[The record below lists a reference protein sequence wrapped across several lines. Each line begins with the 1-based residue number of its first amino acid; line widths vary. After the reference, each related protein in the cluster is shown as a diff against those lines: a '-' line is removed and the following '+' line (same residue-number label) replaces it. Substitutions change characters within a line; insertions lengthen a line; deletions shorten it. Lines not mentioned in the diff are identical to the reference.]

1 MARHHGALPSTVSV
15 ARAGPASL
23 RCDRRDGSRS
33 RTTRKRRAGR
43 CCNPVVEVAAPP
55 LSARVVRFVLEA
67 HRDAVAGE
75 APQLLHEPV
84 VELPGPLALEERDDL
99 LTPLEELVAVAPL
112 RVRRVRQRHLLGVAG
127 VPGVL
132 GRLDLL
138 PGGLLI
144 EWRHRGPDLL
154 ILAAL
159 LHALVLLS
167 ASMLAA
173 RYIARPAP
181 PPTPDRA

>member
-67 HRDAVAGE
+67 HRDAVSGE

-99 LTPLEELVAVAPL
+99 LAPLEELVAVAPL
-112 RVRRVRQRHLLGVAG
+112 RVRRVRQRHLLGIAG
-127 VPGVL
+127 VPSVL
-132 GRLDLL
+132 RGLDLL
-138 PGGLLI
+138 A
-144 EWRHRGPDLL
+144 R
-154 ILAAL
+154 AL
-159 LHALVLLS
+159 LGE
-167 ASMLAA
+167 
-173 RYIARPAP
+173 RWYRRPALLLFFGMHVV
-181 PPTPDRA
+181 DSS